1 MPGLSHERENSTVH
15 RPNRY
20 NKKCMSPIILP
31 RGLRCVFYI
40 YLSRAKRSLVSCST
54 IFSSTPILLL
64 TYPRVL
70 NLRQNKKKENTTL
83 RVSHD
88 LHPRK
93 FLTMVGTYL
102 FKAAILITLL
112 STTYLLKRIA
122 DVLSHSISNLI
133 PPLFLV
139 TFSDLGLVA
148 NSSKHQLY
156 L

>member
-1 MPGLSHERENSTVH
+1 MEHFLREKSVQNKSPESQEEDVSVTGLSHERENSTVH

-112 STTYLLKRIA
+112 STTYLRFAIRLCCFI
-122 DVLSHSISNLI
+122 
-133 PPLFLV
+133 
-139 TFSDLGLVA
+139 DL
-148 NSSKHQLY
+148 
-156 L
+156 

>member
-1 MPGLSHERENSTVH
+1 MEHFLEKNPCKINPHTESQEEDVSVTGLSHERENSTVH

-70 NLRQNKKKENTTL
+70 NLRQNKKK
-83 RVSHD
+83 RKH
-88 LHPRK
+88 HPSRLARLAPQK
-93 FLTMVGTYL
+93 
-102 FKAAILITLL
+102 
-112 STTYLLKRIA
+112 
-122 DVLSHSISNLI
+122 VLNNGWHI
-133 PPLFLV
+133 FV
-139 TFSDLGLVA
+139 
-148 NSSKHQLY
+148 
-156 L
+156 